1 MNFTSFRIKNFKGI
15 IDLTLPLNKTPQS
28 HIFTLVGL
36 NESGKT
42 TILEAINNFK
52 YKVPYSNLLESL
64 DELDKH
70 YIKDIHDCIPVAKI
84 DNFNDKTSIQV
95 SLQLDKNDELL
106 IKEHL
111 KKKLNFIIEKDIE
124 NITIAQVYSFE
135 NSKNT
140 NSVSYWTVDI
150 IGKEKY
156 GKKTLELTP
165 NTPTNKQ
172 KWRVA
177 VDYIITLIPN
187 ILYFPNFLFHFP
199 EKIYLE
205 EKFKDKDTTNDFY
218 KYVIQ
223 DILDSLEN
231 NTNINDHIL
240 KRIQST
246 DSNDVKALEGLL
258 LKMSRNVTEKILQS
272 WDNIFPN
279 NLNTTNTNIQIKS
292 GNNEK
297 YGAYLEFTVNDYSGL
312 YSINQ
317 RSLGFRWFFVF
328 LLLTYYRKH
337 NKSSANNNILFLFDE
352 PASNLH
358 PSAQS
363 QLLDMFKRLA
373 DENCKIIYTTHSHYL
388 INPEWLESAYI
399 VRNMAIDYKDL
410 DYIKS
415 NLKETNINIQRYR
428 EFVANNPKQTT
439 YFQPIL
445 DVLEY
450 KPSALENIP
459 DVIMVEGKND
469 FYVFNYI
476 KNIVFKKT
484 YNLNFLPGT
493 SSSNFELLISL
504 YIGWGRKFIVL
515 LDSDGEGKKQ
525 KERYEKIFKISTD
538 NEIFTLNDIDTNWD
552 NFAAEKL
559 FTDTDKMNIQ
569 NTIFSGSSKY
579 NKDNFNRAIQELTL
593 RNQGITLE
601 KNTEQNFH
609 KVFDFLNVKINSE

>member
-1 MNFTSFRIKNFKGI
+1 MNFTSFRIENFKGI
-15 IDLTLPLNKTPQS
+15 IDLTLSLNKTPQS

-52 YKVPYSNLLESL
+52 NKVPYSNLLESL
-64 DELDKH
+64 DELNKH

-84 DNFNDKTSIQV
+84 DNFNGQTSIQV
-95 SLQLDKNDELL
+95 SLQLDKDDELL
-106 IKEHL
+106 IKDHL
-111 KKKLNFIIEKDIE
+111 IKKLNFIIEKDIK
-124 NITIAQVYSFE
+124 NITIRQIYYFK

-140 NSVSYWTVDI
+140 KSVSYWTIDI
-150 IGKEKY
+150 IGKKKH
-156 GKKTLELTP
+156 GKKTLKLTTH
-165 NTPTNKQ
+165 TPADKQ
-172 KWRVA
+172 RWRVA
-177 VDYIITLIPN
+177 ADYIITLIPN

-205 EKFKDKDTTNDFY
+205 EKFKDTTNDFY

-246 DSNDVKALEGLL
+246 DSNDVKALESLL

-272 WDNIFPN
+272 WDNIVPN
-279 NLNTTNTNIQIKS
+279 NLNNTNTSIQIKS
-292 GNNEK
+292 GNNEE
-297 YGAYLEFTVNDYSGL
+297 YGAYLEFTVNDDSGL

-373 DENCKIIYTTHSHYL
+373 DENCNIIYTTHSHYL

-399 VRNMAIDYKDL
+399 VRNMAIDYKDS
-410 DYIKS
+410 DYITS

-445 DVLEY
+445 DVLKY

-476 KNIVFKKT
+476 KNIVFQKA

-493 SSSNFELLISL
+493 SSTNFESLISL

-525 KERYEKIFKISTD
+525 KERYEKIFKISV
-538 NEIFTLNDIDTNWD
+538 NNKIFTLEDIDKNWN
-552 NFAAEKL
+552 NFTAEKL
-559 FTDTDKMNIQ
+559 FTDTERKNIQ
-569 NTIFSGSSKY
+569 NMTSPDNSNYS
-579 NKDNFNRAIQELTL
+579 KDNFNRAIQELTL
-593 RNQGITLE
+593 INSEITLE
-601 KNTEQNFH
+601 INAEENFH
-609 KVFDFLNVKINSE
+609 KVFKFLDEKINN